1 MGDEQY
7 VIELEDADTEGQ
19 ALRWKFAPEDD
30 DAWLQQA
37 LRREPGSARIR
48 IRAIEDEDDTEGHRA
63 RLGPYVRVLAES
75 DDDTAGH
82 AISIHFPSLEEAD
95 AFRRR
100 LLATGLIV
108 GSVALGATV
117 GGALAGQAST
127 GPAEAGAATT
137 SVSGEY
143 AADRGIGVAP
153 AAAAGATSV
162 GGEYASDR
170 GVGVAPAA
178 AAGATSVS
186 GEYASDR
193 GVGIAPDAA
202 AAGASSVSGEYA
214 SDRGVGVAPDAAAPD
229 DGDASAPQHESNL
242 GPAPR

>member
-7 VIELEDADTEGQ
+7 VIDLEGPDTVGQ
-19 ALRWKFAPEDD
+19 VMRLKFAPEDD
-30 DAWLQQA
+30 GGWLQQA
-37 LRREPGSARIR
+37 LRREPGSAKLR
-48 IRAIEDEDDTEGHRA
+48 IRAIEDDDDTEGHRA

-75 DDDTAGH
+75 DDDTEGH

-117 GGALAGQAST
+117 GGALASQAST
-127 GPAEAGAATT
+127 GPADAGAAAIT
-137 SVSGEY
+137 SVGGEY
-143 AADRGIGVAP
+143 AADRGI
-153 AAAAGATSV
+153 
-162 GGEYASDR
+162 
-170 GVGVAPAA
+170 GVAPAA

-193 GVGIAPDAA
+193 GVGTAPDAA
-202 AAGASSVSGEYA
+202 AAGEEEAE
-214 SDRGVGVAPDAAAPD
+214 APV
-229 DGDASAPQHESNL
+229 HESNL